1 MVFVNSVSDLFYGD
15 ESDRQR
21 CERQG
26 IPFHPIPDDFI
37 DRVFA
42 VMALTPQHTYQVLT
56 KRAERMRRYVDDAR
70 EDSFT
75 GSRGRV
81 ARLVKE
87 MHPKSGRGIA
97 PIDIHAWA
105 LKRWPLPNVWLGVS
119 VENGRWKSRVIPE
132 LVSTPAAV
140 RFVSVEPLLEDLGD
154 ISDWFPRERE
164 VSQTKSVWIDGVN
177 WVIVGGESGHEAR
190 PFDIAWARSIVAQCQ
205 AAGCPVF
212 VKQLGSN
219 AISET
224 DGIASSSV
232 SWNGIET
239 KFAKGERGMDYRR
252 LKSAKGGDPSEWPA
266 DLRIRQFPAERTVS
280 RGTS

>member
-1 MVFVNSVSDLFYGD
+1 MI
-15 ESDRQR
+15 RAAWR
-21 CERQG
+21 
-26 IPFHPIPDDFI
+26 P
-37 DRVFA
+37 A
-42 VMALTPQHTYQVLT
+42 VGA
-56 KRAERMRRYVDDAR
+56 DAVR
-70 EDSFT
+70 PV
-75 GSRGRV
+75 GRV
-81 ARLVKE
+81 E
-87 MHPKSGRGIA
+87 RGLCRSLPPRA
-97 PIDIHAWA
+97 VRVRAAFAWA
-105 LKRWPLPNVWLGVS
+105 GAVVVRPRS

-219 AISET
+219 AVSET